1 MHFKNDDRI
10 DTSSWSSCSC
20 RPPWSSCTCHPPW
33 SSCTCH
39 PPWSPFSTPNLDDSS
54 IPVQAGYPDHCSHPG
69 HSHCPGR
76 NRCIT
81 VLGFSPLLKLKYT
94 NHPDKRSDR
103 PKKLSIWMWTKNST
117 KHSGKRLHPY
127 PPLPPPSQRAMSS
140 PHTRHAFQKG
150 ASLIFALAYLRIC
163 GPGG

>member
-33 SSCTCH
+33 S
-39 PPWSPFSTPNLDDSS
+39 PFSTPNLDDSS
-54 IPVQAGYPDHCSHPG
+54 IPDQACYPDHCSHPGHPG

-76 NRCIT
+76 NGCIT
-81 VLGFSPLLKLKYT
+81 VLGFFPLLKLKYT
-94 NHPDKRSDR
+94 NHPGKRSDR

-127 PPLPPPSQRAMSS
+127 PPLPPPPNGQCPA
-140 PHTRHAFQKG
+140 HIHGTLFKKG
-150 ASLIFALAYLRIC
+150 L
-163 GPGG
+163 P